1 MKTIKEIACQLLQF
15 MQRRVRMLKE
25 NCQGVD
31 YAAGMNFYDIAHGG
45 GRLTDGFE
53 TSHRLYRYLQAKYP
67 IPFAYTIDPICL
79 FEMESLERVRHSDLV
94 IGRQDNQSQGSQDHK
109 KHTIAGCMLYREKK
123 FICGGKPINGRQYLN
138 GRQYPHWDIIPCRI
152 VRAWVMSY
160 VFYKENETL
169 CAIISFW
176 IAIVSLLITIITVF
190 LV

>member
-15 MQRRVRMLKE
+15 MQQRIRMLKE

-31 YAAGMNFYDIAHGG
+31 CAANIEFFDIVYGG
-45 GRLTDGFE
+45 GRLSNGFVF
-53 TSHRLYRYLQAKYP
+53 SHRLYRYLRAKYP
-67 IPFAYTIDPICL
+67 TPFAYTIDDIHL
-79 FEMESLERVRHSDLV
+79 FEMDTWEKVRHSDITV
-94 IGRQDNQSQGSQDHK
+94 GSQDHK
-109 KHTIAGCMLYREKK
+109 KHQIAGCMLYRERNI
-123 FICGGKPINGRQYLN
+123 ICGGKPTNG
-138 GRQYPHWDIIPCRI
+138 GKYPHWDIIPCRV
-152 VRAWVMSY
+152 VRIWVGGY